1 MVDWNRI
8 VRNLGRG
15 TDPMSAY
22 REAEEQARR
31 ERAVRYRHAGVGRY
45 RAAEP
50 SKDEMTL

>member
-15 TDPMSAY
+15 MDPMSAY
-22 REAEEQARR
+22 REAEERARR

-45 RAAEP
+45 HAAEP